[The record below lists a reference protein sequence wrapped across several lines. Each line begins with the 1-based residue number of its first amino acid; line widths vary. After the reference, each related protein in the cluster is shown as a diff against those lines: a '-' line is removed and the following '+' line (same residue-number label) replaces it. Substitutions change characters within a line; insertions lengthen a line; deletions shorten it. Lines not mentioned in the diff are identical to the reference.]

1 MSFNIALT
9 GLNAANEDLSVT
21 SNNLAN
27 VATIGFKGSRTEFSD
42 LFASTQTGVSATAV
56 GNGVAVS
63 EVAQQ
68 FTQGNIETTGN
79 NLDLA
84 ISGNGYFVTSDD
96 GALSYTRDG
105 EFQLDSDGDVVTS
118 TGQNLQVYPP
128 LANGG
133 FNTGGLQN
141 LSLTTGESAPQATTT
156 AQLTANLPAS
166 STAPA
171 DADFTPTDPN
181 SYTNTTSL
189 TVYDSLGAA
198 HTATLYFVNASSA
211 TTPDTWNVY
220 EYIDG
225 SPVNTDPAT
234 LTYNSD
240 GALVAA
246 YDPDSTTP
254 TTDGTVDFG
263 PYGPATGAES
273 MDVTFNFSQTTQYGD
288 NFGVTAVQQN
298 GYTTGQLTGINIS
311 STGVVQAQ
319 YTNGNSIDLGQIA
332 LANFANSQGLQQVGN
347 ASWAATEESG
357 EPVNATAG
365 SSGFGTIQSGSLE
378 ESNVDT
384 TSALVDMITAERD
397 FQANAQMIQTQDQVT
412 QSIIQIDQQ
421 G

>member
-84 ISGNGYFVTSDD
+84 ISGNGYFVTSDN

-105 EFQLDSDGDVVTS
+105 EFQLNSDGDVVTA

-133 FNTGGLQN
+133 FNTGGLEN
-141 LSLTTGESAPQATTT
+141 LSLTTGESAPNATTT
-156 AQLTANLPAS
+156 ASLTANLPADS
-166 STAPA
+166 SAPA
-171 DADFTPTDPN
+171 DATFSPTDPN

-198 HTATLYFVNASSA
+198 HTATLYFVNASTA
-211 TTPDTWNVY
+211 TTPDTWDVY

-225 SPVNTDPAT
+225 SQVNADPAT
-234 LTYNSD
+234 LTYNTD
-240 GALVAA
+240 GALTAA
-246 YDPDSTTP
+246 TDPDGDAVT
-254 TTDGTVDFG
+254 GGAVDFG
-263 PYGPATGAES
+263 SYTPATGAAA
-273 MDVTFNFSQTTQYGD
+273 MDVTFNFSGTTQYGD
-288 NFGVTAVQQN
+288 DFGVTAVQQD

-347 ASWAATEESG
+347 ASWVATQDSG
-357 EPVNATAG
+357 EPVNGVAG
-365 SSGFGTIQSGSLE
+365 GSGFGTIQSGSLE